1 MKISKEQNY
10 VNEILKKSGGISKEL
25 QGIYN
30 INLSTTKGNRRGM
43 KYNDNIAL
51 YDEEIK
57 AIQKYRKR
65 ICIIWEGEVYLE
77 KEGCI

>member
-1 MKISKEQNY
+1 MKISKEQNC

-77 KEGCI
+77 KEGCT

>member
-1 MKISKEQNY
+1 
-10 VNEILKKSGGISKEL
+10 
-25 QGIYN
+25 
-30 INLSTTKGNRRGM
+30 M

-51 YDEEIK
+51 YEEEIK